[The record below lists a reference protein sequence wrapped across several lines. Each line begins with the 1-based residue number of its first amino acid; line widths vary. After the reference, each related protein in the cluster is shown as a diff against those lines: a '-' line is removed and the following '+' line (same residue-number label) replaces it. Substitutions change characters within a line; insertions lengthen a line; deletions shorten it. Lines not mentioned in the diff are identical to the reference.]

1 MENEKKNLPDSKNEE
16 KSIAENINTE
26 DTKKEQTPASPIVS
40 EFTPLDELLYDM
52 EEALDTHESPEE
64 TESYESFLA
73 DYRLVIS
80 ENLRAAKKAA
90 EEKAEAD
97 KADEE
102 KKENAEVD
110 KADEEVTESEISESP
125 TPSEPTTDKQESD
138 LDEMST
144 VSEDESSDPEEVSL
158 LSEIEND
165 FVPSFEEAT
174 LDEPCEPE
182 EEPTVTGLDSLQ
194 ISLDDKI
201 FEEKKTEE
209 NNEKYNPEKPRKID
223 TVFEIVEL
231 FIMTLVAVMVVTS
244 LFFRHS
250 VVDGSSM
257 QNTLQDGD
265 HLIISSFLY
274 TPDYGDIVVFEDT
287 ESATRK
293 ALVKRV
299 IGLEGDTVEIK
310 SDGSVYVNGVLIEE
324 SYVYI
329 DDYVENYVDRENTW
343 TVGEGEVFVLGDH
356 RNVSADSR
364 KFGTIDVDTILGKA
378 ILRFYPFSGFG
389 IVK

>member
-1 MENEKKNLPDSKNEE
+1 MENEKNNLPDSENEE

-26 DTKKEQTPASPIVS
+26 DTIEKQTPASPIVS
-40 EFTPLDELLYDM
+40 EFTSLDELLYDM
-52 EEALDTHESPEE
+52 EEALDTRESPEE

-90 EEKAEAD
+90 KEKAEAD
-97 KADEE
+97 KTAEE

-110 KADEEVTESEISESP
+110 KADEEVTESEITESP
-125 TPSEPTTDKQESD
+125 TPTETTIDKESD
-138 LDEMST
+138 SDELST
-144 VSEDESSDPEEVSL
+144 VSEGKPIDPEEVSL
-158 LSEIEND
+158 LSEIENN
-165 FVPSFEEAT
+165 FVPSFEEVT

-182 EEPTVTGLDSLQ
+182 EEPSVTGLDSLQ

-223 TVFEIVEL
+223 SVFEIVEL

-293 ALVKRV
+293 ALVKRI

-324 SYVYI
+324 NYVYI